1 MKQNALSNILIV
13 PEVIS
18 KEGIQYLLTEIQK
31 SKKVD
36 LSVFDPDKSNET
48 GKTQWVVDKKA
59 RDTQLI
65 NVSPECFDVII
76 DLYRDTVKNI
86 INPFYEFEI
95 KDSEIPQILSY
106 DIGGHYQPHVD
117 AESLWVSPKGEKIW
131 RKSTERDLSTVLF
144 LNDDFEGGDF
154 VFPDLKIR
162 VRPEPGMLICFPST
176 HEYVHGVEPVTE
188 GTRYSMV
195 NWMTIKGFPTMEEES
210 KLIYDKYGVK

>member
-18 KEGIQYLLTEIQK
+18 KEGIKYLLSEIEK
-31 SKKVD
+31 SKKTD
-36 LSVFDPDKSNET
+36 LAVFDPKKSNQT
-48 GKTQWVVDKKA
+48 GQVEWTVDKKF
-59 RDTQLI
+59 RDTQML
-65 NVSPECFDVII
+65 NVSKECFDIII

-95 KDSEIPQILSY
+95 RDSEIPQILSY
-106 DIGGHYQPHVD
+106 DVGGHYQPHTD
-117 AESLWVSPKGEKIW
+117 GESVWVTPNGENIW
-131 RKSTERDLSTVLF
+131 RKSVERDLSTVLF
-144 LNDDFEGGDF
+144 LNDDFEGGEF
-154 VFPDLKIR
+154 VFPELKIR

-176 HEYVHGVEPVTE
+176 HEYVHGVEPVTK

>member
-13 PEVIS
+13 TEVIS
-18 KEGIQYLLTEIQK
+18 KDGLKYLLNEINK
-31 SKKVD
+31 SKKED

-48 GKTQWVVDKKA
+48 GKTEWVVDKKI
-59 RDTQLI
+59 RDTQI
-65 NVSPECFDVII
+65 VNTSKDCFHTII
-76 DLYRDTVKNI
+76 DLYKDTVKNI

-106 DIGGHYQPHVD
+106 NVGGHYEPHVD
-117 AESLWVSPKGEKIW
+117 AESIWVSPKNEKIW
-131 RKSTERDLSTVLF
+131 RRNTERDLSTVLF
-144 LNDDFEGGDF
+144 LNDDFEGGDLI
-154 VFPDLKIR
+154 FPDLKIR

-176 HEYVHGVEPVTE
+176 HEYIHGVEPVTK
-188 GTRYSMV
+188 GTRYSIV